1 MPFYTAVAA
10 QSNDM
15 NSSNSKAG
23 HPTIALRQCDRSSGS
38 GGLLDRYKIGAQ
50 QMERRHRTEER

>member
-10 QSNDM
+10 QINDM
-15 NSSNSKAG
+15 NSSDSKAD

-38 GGLLDRYKIGAQ
+38 GRLLDRHKIGPQ
-50 QMERRHRTEER
+50 QMERRHRTEKR